1 METKDDK
8 LSQSGVFM
16 GGGDQGKLD
25 PHIKLLVQKLIKKK
39 CGKKNKTQECKYK

>member
-25 PHIKLLVQKLIKKK
+25 PHIKLLVQKLIKKNVERK
-39 CGKKNKTQECKYK
+39 IKLE